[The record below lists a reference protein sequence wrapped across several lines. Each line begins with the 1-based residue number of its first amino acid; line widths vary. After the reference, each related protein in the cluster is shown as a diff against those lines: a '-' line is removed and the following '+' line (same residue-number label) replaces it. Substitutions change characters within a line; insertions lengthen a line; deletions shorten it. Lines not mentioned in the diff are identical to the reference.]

1 MDFRDHDEYGFNH
14 RDSAESINDEI
25 KSISP
30 STDLENELMVTG
42 WKGEGK
48 G

>member
-1 MDFRDHDEYGFNH
+1 MDFRDQECGFNH
-14 RDSAESINDEI
+14 RDSAESINEEI
-25 KSISP
+25 KSMSP

-42 WKGEGK
+42 WKGKGK